1 MNLNYA
7 LPEPLKDTLSLTE
20 GEDIWYCVPLD
31 LSFDNILKRARN
43 NYTLECWLVVTSLR
57 LLVLQHGMATAD
69 IPLKNCQKIK
79 CEHQVN
85 SGILTVTDLQDA
97 SECVARFSMRHIIR
111 VSYVARGAQSI
122 ADTLREA
129 EVNEANTDQ
138 PALDT
143 PFGSKLSEYIPER
156 ITSEEPEKYCHR
168 CGRALPGTSH
178 CPYCEGQGV
187 IWRRF
192 MGLCG
197 EYVGRLFLISLLMI
211 LTALIN
217 LWSPIIQKNF
227 IDNTLSAGVGSYRE
241 LWLFIG
247 ATFVLLVSRIG
258 VSVYRYWCCVKLG
271 AELSMT
277 MRRKLYY
284 KIQTLSLSFLNK
296 RKPGELMNRVANDT
310 RQIRLFMEDV
320 FSEMFSVLLTMIV
333 ALAMMFMIDWKMTLL
348 SILFIGVVFAITKAF
363 WHHIRIIFRKQWMK
377 ADDLSSN
384 LQDIISGMRIV
395 KSFGQEERETKRFT
409 EKADAYAAISR
420 RNETFWAIL
429 YPMLTF
435 LMGAGTYIAIY
446 FGGRNVLIGNMT
458 LGQLVQFTTYA
469 GYLFGPLSWM
479 THLPR
484 YIMQMVT
491 SLNRIYDV
499 LDEKPQVADSEN
511 SLEHAIEGAFT
522 FEHVSFGYQTYEP
535 VLEDIHFD
543 VKPGEMIGLVGA
555 SGTGKS
561 TLINLIMR
569 LYDVDQGRIT
579 IDGIDIRNIKTECL
593 HSQIGV
599 VLQETFLFSGSILAN
614 IRFAKQDATL
624 AEVIQAAKAA
634 NAHDFICKTPDGYNT
649 YVGEHGYT
657 LSGGERQRIAI
668 ARAILNNPRL
678 LILDEATS
686 ALDTES
692 EYLIQLALDRLVK
705 GRTTFAIAHRLST
718 LRNADRL
725 VVIDKHGIA
734 EIGTH
739 NELLEKKGIYYGL
752 VTAQLAM
759 AEGK

>member
-1 MNLNYA
+1 MNLNYT
-7 LPEPLKDTLSLTE
+7 LEQPLLDTLSLSKE
-20 GEDIWYCVPLD
+20 EEIWYSVPVD
-31 LSFDNILKRARN
+31 LSFDQSHKLAQES
-43 NYTLECWLVVTSLR
+43 YTAATWLVVTPLR
-57 LLVLQHGMATAD
+57 LVVLQDGQITRSFA
-69 IPLKNCQKIK
+69 LKDCRKIK

-85 SGILTVTDLQDA
+85 SGILIITDTNDRQI
-97 SECVARFSMRHIIR
+97 CTARFSMRHIIR
-111 VSYVARGAQSI
+111 VSYVARGAQSMI
-122 ADTLREA
+122 DAMKKGLPATDA
-129 EVNEANTDQ
+129 ERVTS
-138 PALDT
+138 L
-143 PFGSKLSEYIPER
+143 EYER
-156 ITSEEPEKYCHR
+156 YCEK

-178 CPYCEGQGV
+178 CPYCEGKGILIQKF
-187 IWRRF
+187 ID
-192 MGLCG
+192 LCG
-197 EYVGRLFLISLLMI
+197 EYVGRLLFISLLMVC
-211 LTALIN
+211 TAAIN
-217 LWSPIIQKNF
+217 LISPMIQQHF
-227 IDNTLSAGVGSYRE
+227 IDNALSTGTGTWKD
-241 LWLFIG
+241 LWIFIIL
-247 ATFVLLVSRIG
+247 TFGLLVGRILLA
-258 VSVYRYWCCVKLG
+258 VYRYWCCVKLG
-271 AELSMT
+271 SELSMT
-277 MRRKLYY
+277 LRRKLYY
-284 KIQTLSLSFLNK
+284 KIQALSLSFLNK
-296 RKPGELMNRVANDT
+296 RKPGELMNRVSNDT
-310 RQIRLFMEDV
+310 RQIRVFMEDV
-320 FSEMFSVLLTMIV
+320 FSDMFSALLTMIV
-333 ALAMMFMIDWKMTLL
+333 SLIMMFIISWKMTLM
-348 SILFIGVVFAITKAF
+348 SAACIILVFIIASVF
-363 WHHIRIIFRKQWMK
+363 WHHIRTIYHKQWVK
-377 ADDLSSN
+377 SDELASN
-384 LQDIISGMRIV
+384 LQDILSGMRVV
-395 KSFGQEERETKRFT
+395 KSFGKEVRETERFT
-409 EKADAYAAISR
+409 KKAYDFASISR
-420 RNETFWAIL
+420 RNETFWAIF
-429 YPMLTF
+429 YPILTF
-435 LMGAGTYIAIY
+435 LMGAGSYIAVY
-446 FGGRNVLIGNMT
+446 FGGSSVLAGDMT
-458 LGQLVQFTTYA
+458 LGQLVQFITYS

-484 YIMQMVT
+484 SVMQMIT

-499 LDEKPQVADSEN
+499 LDEKPLVTDT
-511 SLEHAIEGAFT
+511 IESKDHQIIGAFT
-522 FEHVSFGYQTYEP
+522 FEDVSFGYETYEP
-535 VLEDIHFD
+535 VLEHINFE

-579 IDGIDIRNIKTECL
+579 IDGTDIRNIKTECL

-599 VLQETFLFSGSILAN
+599 VLQETFLFSGTILQN

-624 AEVIQAAKAA
+624 AEVIQATKAA

-649 YVGEHGYT
+649 YVGEHGYN

-692 EYLIQLALDRLVK
+692 EFLIQLALDRLVK

>member
-1 MNLNYA
+1 
-7 LPEPLKDTLSLTE
+7 
-20 GEDIWYCVPLD
+20 
-31 LSFDNILKRARN
+31 
-43 NYTLECWLVVTSLR
+43 
-57 LLVLQHGMATAD
+57 
-69 IPLKNCQKIK
+69 
-79 CEHQVN
+79 
-85 SGILTVTDLQDA
+85 
-97 SECVARFSMRHIIR
+97 
-111 VSYVARGAQSI
+111 
-122 ADTLREA
+122 
-129 EVNEANTDQ
+129 
-138 PALDT
+138 
-143 PFGSKLSEYIPER
+143 
-156 ITSEEPEKYCHR
+156 
-168 CGRALPGTSH
+168 
-178 CPYCEGQGV
+178 
-187 IWRRF
+187 
-192 MGLCG
+192 
-197 EYVGRLFLISLLMI
+197 
-211 LTALIN
+211 
-217 LWSPIIQKNF
+217 
-227 IDNTLSAGVGSYRE
+227 
-241 LWLFIG
+241 
-247 ATFVLLVSRIG
+247 
-258 VSVYRYWCCVKLG
+258 
-271 AELSMT
+271 
-277 MRRKLYY
+277 
-284 KIQTLSLSFLNK
+284 
-296 RKPGELMNRVANDT
+296 
-310 RQIRLFMEDV
+310 
-320 FSEMFSVLLTMIV
+320 
-333 ALAMMFMIDWKMTLL
+333 
-348 SILFIGVVFAITKAF
+348 
-363 WHHIRIIFRKQWMK
+363 
-377 ADDLSSN
+377 
-384 LQDIISGMRIV
+384 
-395 KSFGQEERETKRFT
+395 
-409 EKADAYAAISR
+409 
-420 RNETFWAIL
+420 
-429 YPMLTF
+429 
-435 LMGAGTYIAIY
+435 
-446 FGGRNVLIGNMT
+446 
-458 LGQLVQFTTYA
+458 
-469 GYLFGPLSWM
+469 M

-499 LDEKPQVADSEN
+499 LDEKPRVADSEN

>member
-1 MNLNYA
+1 
-7 LPEPLKDTLSLTE
+7 
-20 GEDIWYCVPLD
+20 
-31 LSFDNILKRARN
+31 
-43 NYTLECWLVVTSLR
+43 
-57 LLVLQHGMATAD
+57 
-69 IPLKNCQKIK
+69 
-79 CEHQVN
+79 
-85 SGILTVTDLQDA
+85 
-97 SECVARFSMRHIIR
+97 
-111 VSYVARGAQSI
+111 
-122 ADTLREA
+122 
-129 EVNEANTDQ
+129 
-138 PALDT
+138 
-143 PFGSKLSEYIPER
+143 
-156 ITSEEPEKYCHR
+156 
-168 CGRALPGTSH
+168 
-178 CPYCEGQGV
+178 
-187 IWRRF
+187 
-192 MGLCG
+192 
-197 EYVGRLFLISLLMI
+197 
-211 LTALIN
+211 
-217 LWSPIIQKNF
+217 
-227 IDNTLSAGVGSYRE
+227 
-241 LWLFIG
+241 
-247 ATFVLLVSRIG
+247 
-258 VSVYRYWCCVKLG
+258 
-271 AELSMT
+271 
-277 MRRKLYY
+277 
-284 KIQTLSLSFLNK
+284 
-296 RKPGELMNRVANDT
+296 MNRVSRDT
-310 RQIRLFMEDV
+310 NQIRNFMEEV
-320 FSEMFSVLLTMIV
+320 FGNMFSVLLTMIASLV
-333 ALAMMFMIDWKMTLL
+333 MMFIISWKMTLMAAVFI
-348 SILFIGVVFAITKAF
+348 ILVFTITRSF
-363 WHHIRIIFRKQWMK
+363 WHHIRTIFHKQWLK
-377 ADDLSSN
+377 ADDLSSS

-395 KSFGQEERETKRFT
+395 KSFGKEERETERFT
-409 EKADAYAAISR
+409 KKTQEFAAISSK
-420 RNETFWAIL
+420 NETFWAIF
-429 YPMLTF
+429 YPLLTF
-435 LMGAGTYIAIY
+435 LLGAGTYIAIY
-446 FGGRNVLIGNMT
+446 FGGVDVLEGRLS
-458 LGQLVQFTTYA
+458 LGQLVQFVTYS

-484 YIMQMVT
+484 SVMQMIT

-499 LDEKPQVADSEN
+499 LDEEPAIADKN
-511 SLEHAIEGAFT
+511 TCKDFPIEGAFT
-522 FEHVSFGYQTYEP
+522 FEDVSFGYQTYEP
-535 VLEDIHFD
+535 VLENISFE

-579 IDGIDIRNIKTECL
+579 IDGVDIRDIKTESL

-614 IRFAKQDATL
+614 IRFARQDATL

-649 YVGEHGYT
+649 YVGEHGYN

-692 EYLIQLALDRLVK
+692 EFLIQQALDRLVK